1 MIRRPPRSTRTDTL
15 FPCTTLFR
23 SGIERVELRGLLLP
37 LQPHGAGVVEFGDA
51 LRVGDATHD
60 RTGHAAAGHARPFA
74 RVAIV
79 EVVEAG
85 CADHVRIGDGTVL
98 RSHRA
103 GASQGAGVAH
113 RRQLVAAVAPDVAEG
128 DAGAADPPARATRL
142 VVAPRWNTRER
153 GVGDTWG

>member
-1 MIRRPPRSTRTDTL
+1 MRGIGHRGPSVPRRIAGIGQCPRTFGDAA
-15 FPCTTLFR
+15 FAG
-23 SGIERVELRGLLLP
+23 GIEWVELRGLLLP

-85 CADHVRIGDGTVL
+85 RPDNRRIGKEGVSPC
-98 RSHRA
+98 RS
-103 GASQGAGVAH
+103 
-113 RRQLVAAVAPDVAEG
+113 
-128 DAGAADPPARATRL
+128 
-142 VVAPRWNTRER
+142 RWSPYY
-153 GVGDTWG
+153 